1 MNRRRALRRPDFR
14 RVLGSSPGLKGDLVI
29 LYVSTSESPSR
40 AGFVTGRK
48 LGGAVQRNRARRL
61 LREAWRAV
69 APRIRGTHDVVVV
82 ARPSIEG
89 AKAQAV
95 KSDLETLLMRAR
107 VLDA

>member
-1 MNRRRALRRPDFR
+1 VRAAT
-14 RVLGSSPGLKGDLVI
+14 PGLRGDLVI
-29 LYVSTSESPSR
+29 LYVATSEGPPR

-61 LREAWRAV
+61 LREAWRALV
-69 APRIRGTHDVVVV
+69 PRMRGSHDVVVV

-95 KSDLETLLMRAR
+95 KSDLENLLARAR

>member
-1 MNRRRALRRPDFR
+1 
-14 RVLGSSPGLKGDLVI
+14 VV
-29 LYVSTSESPSR
+29 LYVATSEGPLR

-48 LGGAVQRNRARRL
+48 LGGAVRRNRARRL
-61 LREAWRAV
+61 LREAWRAL
-69 APRIRGTHDVVVV
+69 APRITGTYEVVVV

-95 KSDLETLLMRAR
+95 KSDLETLLTRAR

>member
-1 MNRRRALRRPDFR
+1 M
-14 RVLGSSPGLKGDLVI
+14 LGSGPGLRGDLVV
-29 LYVSTSESPSR
+29 LYVSTSEGPPR

-61 LREAWRAV
+61 LREAWRAL
-69 APRIRGTHDVVVV
+69 APRIRGTYEVVVV

-89 AKAQAV
+89 AQAQAV
-95 KSDLETLLMRAR
+95 KSDLETLLTRAR